1 MCAPLYLLCRVAG
14 IPHPSRE
21 QSPSCAIYCVN
32 DPLSRRSTS
41 ASGASCNPSALPHT
55 DLMRLPHAESRLQEA
70 QAALAKAEAVG
81 GSLEQLQREKD
92 DLGELSAS
100 LYLGAV

>member
-1 MCAPLYLLCRVAG
+1 
-14 IPHPSRE
+14 
-21 QSPSCAIYCVN
+21 
-32 DPLSRRSTS
+32 
-41 ASGASCNPSALPHT
+41 
-55 DLMRLPHAESRLQEA
+55 MRLPRADSRLQEA

-92 DLGELSAS
+92 DLGELSAC

>member
-1 MCAPLYLLCRVAG
+1 
-14 IPHPSRE
+14 
-21 QSPSCAIYCVN
+21 
-32 DPLSRRSTS
+32 
-41 ASGASCNPSALPHT
+41 
-55 DLMRLPHAESRLQEA
+55 MRLPHAESRLQEA